1 VLTIGS
7 RSLRKIIVAISLVIL
22 AGRGLAEAASPVEP
36 TVVIVVRHAE
46 KADDGTR
53 DPPLSAV
60 GQERARLLA
69 RLLRDAGVEGVYTS
83 DTRRARETAQPLASA
98 LSLVAEEYP
107 GRDVEALIARV
118 LEHRTSQTVLIVGH
132 SNTVPEMISSLTRGR
147 YSVVL
152 RDDEYDAL
160 FVVTMG
166 EGDLPAL
173 LRLRY

>member
-1 VLTIGS
+1 
-7 RSLRKIIVAISLVIL
+7 LRKIIVTIGLVIL
-22 AGRGLAEAASPVEP
+22 AGSRLAEAASPGEP

-69 RLLRDAGVEGVYTS
+69 RLLRDAGVAGIYTS
-83 DTRRARETAQPLASA
+83 DTRRARETAQPLAAA

-107 GRDVEALIARV
+107 GRDVQALIARV
-118 LEHRTSQTVLIVGH
+118 LENRASQTVLIVGH
-132 SNTVPEMISSLTRGR
+132 SNTVPELISSLTRGQHA
-147 YSVVL
+147 VVL

-160 FVVTMG
+160 FVVTTG
-166 EGDLPAL
+166 ERDLPAL

>member
-1 VLTIGS
+1 M
-7 RSLRKIIVAISLVIL
+7 RKIIVAIGLVIL
-22 AGRGLAEAASPVEP
+22 AGSRLAEAASPGEP

-69 RLLRDAGVEGVYTS
+69 RLLRDAGVAGIYTS
-83 DTRRARETAQPLASA
+83 DTRRARETAQPLAAA

-107 GRDVEALIARV
+107 GRDVQALIARV
-118 LEHRTSQTVLIVGH
+118 LENRASQTVLIVGH
-132 SNTVPEMISSLTRGR
+132 SNTVPELISSLTRGQHP
-147 YSVVL
+147 VVL
-152 RDDEYDAL
+152 RDEEYDAL
-160 FVVTMG
+160 FVVTTG
-166 EGDLPAL
+166 ERDLPAL